1 MKKRILSI
9 FLAVCMLFTL
19 LPVGA
24 LAEETTVTRAEWI
37 QSLVKTFDMT
47 VEEGAPPE
55 NYYSDLTGDETYYR
69 DILVAAEFGVIDT
82 PAGEAFEPNEPAT
95 REFAAQT
102 LNFCLGFQLGEDK
115 QYTYSEYETVD
126 YPDDI
131 QVAVNRGWFALE
143 NGSFLPQQALTVAE
157 SEAMLKDASTVLS
170 GNTVNENYDSTYTFE
185 KDVIVIPE
193 GTTVGVSDDTVTITD
208 SPKTIAAGQMFAVY
222 INGIPQ
228 AFVANSVS
236 VSGNITTVQGTPTD
250 DAFAAIDAQGVVTAE
265 LDQVEALEGTDLSY
279 YVEETEK
286 AYETYDMAKAAQRR
300 AIGGT
305 IKPKNISLSFK
316 HDVTISSSIKGT
328 ISGKIKN
335 PVIKY
340 NINLAKGKALVSL
353 AYDVDVT
360 YTLKG
365 EVSGVKSLNDIKL
378 FYWGVPGVG
387 GFSVTFDMELS
398 GSIKS
403 VQSSHEERGLSVSV
417 KDGVQMTKSFE
428 AKSFSIEIEATA
440 RAGIQAKAGITEL
453 PVFNVY
459 IYGKVG
465 MEAKLKSATYSDSAS
480 PKRCTHFAAYL
491 YAECGATGS
500 VKLLSFKNSFDL
512 KYTIFSEKNSPIR
525 ICHHYEDG
533 KLVSDCTRG
542 NVSAWFDGNG
552 FSGYHTPSDSSYM
565 SSGWSGGSGSV
576 GYDRN
581 GKPKTLYTYTL
592 DDYKNATITEYN
604 GNARSLSVPKTID
617 GYTVVGIGSSAFK
630 GNTNLRFLSLPDTV
644 TKIDSN
650 AFSDCTSLSKVNLPD
665 SLTTIE
671 NCAFNNCE
679 SLEEVHLPDG
689 LTAIGFRAFGACTSL
704 KKVYIPKT
712 ITSCAG
718 YNPSSCVWEGP
729 FRGCTSLNDV
739 EFADGIKTI
748 PQNMFLKCTG
758 LKEIIIPD
766 TVTTIGSSAFEYCS
780 NLTSVVWS
788 NKLTTI
794 GSSAFY
800 ACTKLAEVTLPDT
813 VTKIDSNAFSDC
825 TSLSK
830 VNLPD
835 SLTTIENCAFNNCE
849 SLEEVHL
856 PDGLTAI
863 GFRAFG
869 ACTSLKKVYIPK
881 TITSCAGYN
890 PSSCVWEGPFRG
902 CTSLNDVEFADGIK
916 TIPQNMFLK
925 CTGLKEIIIPDT
937 VTTIGSSAFEYC
949 SNLTSVVWSNK
960 LTTIGSSAFYACTK
974 LAEVTLPDTVTKI
987 DSNAFSDCTSL
998 SKVNLPDSLTTM
1010 EDEAFCNCSSLK
1022 ELKLSN
1028 SMSTIPGNAFTG
1040 CSALEELVIPDS
1052 VTTIEE
1058 KAFMNCSALKT
1069 VSFGKEL
1076 TAIYNNAFDNCVALD
1091 AVVLP
1096 ESLKTIYYNAFRDC
1110 NALTEI
1116 TIPNN
1121 VTSIGNSAF
1130 YDCDSLA
1137 KVTISNSVTSMGTY
1151 VFYNCDALT
1160 DVQLGTGITTIPE
1173 NTFNHC
1179 DALASIVVPRRV
1191 TTIGNYAF
1199 KDCVKFTEITIPRAV
1214 TSISANAFSYP
1225 AKMTIYGVAGTY
1237 AETFANDNSIKFVD
1251 RQVNATSA
1259 TLDKTTL
1266 NINKGSSAKL
1276 NLSVQPLDF
1285 TDEVNW
1291 KSANTSVVTVAADGT
1306 VKAVGVGTTTIKVT
1320 VGNASASC
1328 KVTVVQP
1335 VTSISLNKTSL
1346 SMEALSTYQLTATAY
1361 PNDAY
1366 DKSVKWESSD
1376 TSVATVSEDGMV
1388 TAVGKGTATIKA
1400 TSTAVSSVSR
1410 SCTVTVTNNGIV
1422 AKDVAQLESPHNYSN
1437 NCSDIWLYTLPDA
1450 SKITVTFD
1458 ERTNIEDGFDYL
1470 YIYNASGE
1478 QVGKYT
1484 GTELAGKSIDIDGD
1498 TVKIKLVSD
1507 GGGNEWGFKVTDV
1520 KVASGAH
1527 VHSCTSVVT
1536 APSCTEKGYTTHTC
1550 TCGDSYVD
1558 SYTDALGHSYGAWKQ
1573 TKAPTCTEKG
1583 METRTCT
1590 RCNAS
1595 ETRDIN
1601 ALGHDIKHHAAKAA
1615 TCTEKG
1621 WAAYDTCSR
1630 CNYST
1635 YKEIAATGHKH
1646 NAVVTAPTCTAKGY
1660 TTHTCAC
1667 GDSYKDSYT
1676 NALGHNYANGK
1687 CTRCGAADPNYNP
1700 APAAPELKITTVS
1713 GKPKISW
1720 NAVDGAVKYW
1730 IYRSTDGK
1738 TFKYYDSTTKT
1749 SYTNNSTTIGTT
1761 YYYKVKAVN
1770 VVDGKNYASAYSVS
1784 KGIQCKPAAPTV
1796 SINRSNGKP
1805 KLSWKAVSG
1814 ATKYWIYRS
1823 TDGVNF
1829 KYWDSTTKTSYTN
1842 SGAAS
1847 GTKYYYRVKAVA
1859 VVNGKNIV
1867 SANSSTK
1874 SLFTSLA
1881 KPSVSITTSNGKP
1894 KLTWKAVTGADKY
1907 YIYRSTDGKNF
1918 SYWDSTTKT
1927 TYVNSGAKKNTKYYY
1942 KVKAVCASNSN
1953 ANSAQS
1959 STVSI
1964 KATK

>member
-9 FLAVCMLFTL
+9 FLAVCLIFTL

-24 LAEETTVTRAEWI
+24 LAEGTTVTRAEWI
-37 QSLVKTFDMT
+37 QSLVKIFDMT

-115 QYTYSEYETVD
+115 QYTYAEYETVE

-131 QVAVNRGWFALE
+131 QVAVNRSWFALE
-143 NGSFLPQQALTVAE
+143 NGNFLPQQAVTVAE
-157 SEAMLKDASTVLS
+157 SEAMLKDAATILS

-208 SPKTIAAGQMFAVY
+208 STKTIAAGQMFAVY
-222 INGIPQ
+222 VNGIPQ

-279 YVEETEK
+279 YVEETER

-387 GFSVTFDMELS
+387 GFSVTFDLELS

-491 YAECGATGS
+491 YTECGATGS

-525 ICHHYEDG
+525 IRHHYEDG

-565 SSGWSGGSGSV
+565 SSGWSGGSGSL

-604 GNARSLSVPKTID
+604 GNARSLSVPQTID
-617 GYTVVGIGSSAFK
+617 GYTVVGIGSSAFE
-630 GNTNLRFLSLPDTV
+630 GNTNLRFLHLPETLTSIGYEAFRDCINLGTIDFPESL
-644 TKIDSN
+644 IEINAHAFDS
-650 AFSDCTSLSKVNLPD
+650 CK
-665 SLTTIE
+665 SLTSIKLPSNLQTLKYGAFY
-671 NCAFNNCE
+671 NCTNLQ
-679 SLEEVHLPDG
+679 SVW
-689 LTAIGFRAFGACTSL
+689 
-704 KKVYIPKT
+704 IPKT
-712 ITSCAG
+712 IIDGSYFNGAH
-718 YNPSSCVWEGP
+718 YIGP
-729 FRGCTSLNDV
+729 FDGCGKLKSVT
-739 EFADGIKTI
+739 FADGITNI
-748 PQNMFLKCTG
+748 PAGLFAGCTG
-758 LKEIIIPD
+758 IESIEIPD
-766 TVTTIGSSAFEYCS
+766 TVTEILVSAFADSSIQSVKIGSG
-780 NLTSVVWS
+780 
-788 NKLTTI
+788 LTTI
-794 GSSAFY
+794 SNYAFY
-800 ACTKLAEVTLPDT
+800 SCKNLTEINLPEALT
-813 VTKIDSNAFSDC
+813 SIGQYAFSGC
-825 TSLSK
+825 I
-830 VNLPD
+830 NLG
-835 SLTTIENCAFNNCE
+835 TIEFPE
-849 SLEEVHL
+849 SLIEISY
-856 PDGLTAI
+856 DAFSGCNGLTSI
-863 GFRAFG
+863 KLPSNLQTLKYEAFG
-869 ACTSLKKVYIPK
+869 YCENLQSVWIPK
-881 TITSCAGYN
+881 TIIDGSYFNGAHYI
-890 PSSCVWEGPFRG
+890 GPFDG
-902 CTSLNDVEFADGIK
+902 CGKLKSVTFADGI
-916 TIPQNMFLK
+916 TNIPAGLFAG
-925 CTGLKEIIIPDT
+925 CTGIESIEIPDT
-937 VTTIGSSAFEYC
+937 VTEILVSAFADSSIQSVKIGSG
-949 SNLTSVVWSNK
+949 
-960 LTTIGSSAFYACTK
+960 LTTISNYAFYSCKNLT
-974 LAEVTLPDTVTKI
+974 EINLPEALTSI
-987 DSNAFSDCTSL
+987 GQYAFSGCINLGTIEFPESLIEISYDAFSGCNGLTSIKL
-998 SKVNLPDSLTTM
+998 PSKITRIENNT
-1010 EDEAFCNCSSLK
+1010 FYGCSSMTTAELPEALK
-1022 ELKLSN
+1022 
-1028 SMSTIPGNAFTG
+1028 TIGEYAFYG
-1040 CSALEELVIPDS
+1040 CEALEGVVIPDK
-1052 VTTIEE
+1052 TYLIEND
-1058 KAFMNCSALKT
+1058 AFENCSALK
-1069 VSFGKEL
+1069 
-1076 TAIYNNAFDNCVALD
+1076 
-1091 AVVLP
+1091 
-1096 ESLKTIYYNAFRDC
+1096 SLKCGTGLRTIEYNAFC
-1110 NALTEI
+1110 NCDALTEVALQEG
-1116 TIPNN
+1116 
-1121 VTSIGNSAF
+1121 VTTIGNNAF
-1130 YDCDSLA
+1130 YDCDGLETVA
-1137 KVTISNSVTSMGTY
+1137 IPNSVTSIGTSLFSGCEKLKN
-1151 VFYNCDALT
+1151 VT
-1160 DVQLGTGITTIPE
+1160 LGTGITQIPASMFYQCPKLE
-1173 NTFNHC
+1173 SI
-1179 DALASIVVPRRV
+1179 ALPYRV
-1191 TTIGNYAF
+1191 TSIGDSAF
-1199 KDCVKFTEITIPRAV
+1199 ANSTSFKSITIPRSV
-1214 TSISANAFSYP
+1214 TNFGSNIFSYP
-1225 AKMTIYGVAGTY
+1225 AKLTIYGVSGTKAETY
-1237 AETFANDNSIKFVD
+1237 AGEIGATFVPIDKP
-1251 RQVNATSA
+1251 ATSA

-1266 NINKGSSAKL
+1266 TLNKGSSTKL
-1276 NLSVQPLDF
+1276 YLSVQPTDF

-1376 TSVATVSEDGMV
+1376 NSVATVSENGLV

-1422 AKDVAQLESPHNYSN
+1422 AKDVAQLESPHNYGN
-1437 NCSDIWLYTLPDA
+1437 NCSDVWLYTLPGA
-1450 SKITVTFD
+1450 SKITATFD

-1470 YIYNASGE
+1470 YIYNAKGE

-1527 VHSCTSVVT
+1527 VHSYTSIVT
-1536 APSCTEKGYTTHTC
+1536 APTCTEKGYTTHTC
-1550 TCGDSYVD
+1550 ACGDSYVD
-1558 SYTDALGHSYGAWKQ
+1558 SYTDALGHSYGTWKQ
-1573 TKAPTCTEKG
+1573 TKAPTCTAKG
-1583 METRTCT
+1583 TEARTCT

-1595 ETRDIN
+1595 ETRDITS
-1601 ALGHDIKHHAAKAA
+1601 LGHAIVHHAAKAA
-1615 TCTEKG
+1615 TCAEKG

-1630 CNYST
+1630 CDYST
-1635 YKEIAATGHKH
+1635 YKEIAATGHHH

-1676 NALGHNYANGK
+1676 NALGHSYANGK
-1687 CTRCGAADPNYNP
+1687 CTRCGVADPNYKP
-1700 APAAPELKITTVS
+1700 APKAPALKITTVS

-1730 IYRSTDGK
+1730 VYRSTDGK
-1738 TFKYYDSTTKT
+1738 NFKYYDRTNNT
-1749 SYTNNSTTIGTT
+1749 SYTNKSTEIGTT

-1770 VVDGKNYASAYSVS
+1770 ANNVASDYSVS
-1784 KGIQCKPAAPTV
+1784 KGIRCKPAAPTV
-1796 SINRSNGKP
+1796 SIYRTNGKP

-1814 ATKYWIYRS
+1814 AKKYWIYRS
-1823 TDGVNF
+1823 TDGKNF
-1829 KYWDSTTKTSYTN
+1829 KYWDSTTKLSYTN

-1859 VVNGKNIV
+1859 VVNGKNVV

-1874 SLFTSLA
+1874 SLLTSLA

-1907 YIYRSTDGKNF
+1907 YVYRSTDGKNF

-1927 TYVNSGAKKNTKYYY
+1927 SYVNSGAKKNTKYYY

>member
-1 MKKRILSI
+1 MKKRVLSI
-9 FLAVCMLFTL
+9 FLAVCMVFTL

-115 QYTYSEYETVD
+115 QYTYAEYETVE

-131 QVAVNRGWFALE
+131 QVAVNRSWFALE
-143 NGSFLPQQALTVAE
+143 NGNFLPQQAVTVAE

-279 YVEETEK
+279 YVEETER

-465 MEAKLKSATYSDSAS
+465 MEAKLKSATYSDSTS

-604 GNARSLSVPKTID
+604 GNARSLSVPQTID

-630 GNTNLRFLSLPDTV
+630 GNTNLRFLHFPDTL
-644 TKIDSN
+644 TSIGEYAFGDCINLGTIDFPESLIEIN
-650 AFSDCTSLSKVNLPD
+650 EYAFYGCN
-665 SLTTIE
+665 SLTSIKLPSNLQTLKYYAFG
-671 NCAFNNCE
+671 NCANLQ
-679 SLEEVHLPDG
+679 SVW
-689 LTAIGFRAFGACTSL
+689 
-704 KKVYIPKT
+704 IPKT
-712 ITSCAG
+712 ITNETYWASSYG
-718 YNPSSCVWEGP
+718 YHGP
-729 FRGCTSLNDV
+729 FNNCGKLKSITFAEGITNIPSGLFAGCT
-739 EFADGIKTI
+739 GIESI
-748 PQNMFLKCTG
+748 
-758 LKEIIIPD
+758 EIPD
-766 TVTTIGSSAFEYCS
+766 TVTRIFSKAFADSSIQSVKIGSGLTGINGHAFYGCD
-780 NLTSVVWS
+780 NLTEINLPES
-788 NKLTTI
+788 LTSIGEYAFGDCINLGTI
-794 GSSAFY
+794 DFPESLIEISYDAFY
-800 ACTKLAEVTLPDT
+800 
-813 VTKIDSNAFSDC
+813 
-825 TSLSK
+825 
-830 VNLPD
+830 
-835 SLTTIENCAFNNCE
+835 
-849 SLEEVHL
+849 
-856 PDGLTAI
+856 G
-863 GFRAFG
+863 
-869 ACTSLKKVYIPK
+869 
-881 TITSCAGYN
+881 
-890 PSSCVWEGPFRG
+890 
-902 CTSLNDVEFADGIK
+902 
-916 TIPQNMFLK
+916 
-925 CTGLKEIIIPDT
+925 
-937 VTTIGSSAFEYC
+937 
-949 SNLTSVVWSNK
+949 
-960 LTTIGSSAFYACTK
+960 
-974 LAEVTLPDTVTKI
+974 
-987 DSNAFSDCTSL
+987 
-998 SKVNLPDSLTTM
+998 
-1010 EDEAFCNCSSLK
+1010 CSSLTGI
-1022 ELKLSN
+1022 KLPSKITRIEN
-1028 SMSTIPGNAFTG
+1028 NTFYG
-1040 CSALEELVIPDS
+1040 CSSMTTAELPEALKSIGEYAFYGCEALEGIVIPDK
-1052 VTTIEE
+1052 TYLIEND
-1058 KAFMNCSALKT
+1058 AFENCSALK
-1069 VSFGKEL
+1069 
-1076 TAIYNNAFDNCVALD
+1076 
-1091 AVVLP
+1091 
-1096 ESLKTIYYNAFRDC
+1096 SLKSGTGLRTVEYNAFRNCD
-1110 NALTEI
+1110 ALTEVALQEG
-1116 TIPNN
+1116 
-1121 VTSIGNSAF
+1121 VTTIGNNAF
-1130 YDCDSLA
+1130 YDCDGLE
-1137 KVTISNSVTSMGTY
+1137 TIAIPNSVTSIGTSLLSGCEKLKN
-1151 VFYNCDALT
+1151 VT
-1160 DVQLGTGITTIPE
+1160 LGTGITQIPASMFYQCPKLE
-1173 NTFNHC
+1173 SI
-1179 DALASIVVPRRV
+1179 ALPYRV
-1191 TTIGNYAF
+1191 TSIGDSAF
-1199 KDCVKFTEITIPRAV
+1199 ANSTSFKSITIPRSV
-1214 TSISANAFSYP
+1214 TTFGSNIFSYP
-1225 AKMTIYGVAGTY
+1225 AKLTIYGVSGTKAETY
-1237 AETFANDNSIKFVD
+1237 AGEIGATFVPIDKP
-1251 RQVNATSA
+1251 ATSA
-1259 TLDKTTL
+1259 TLDKTMLTL
-1266 NINKGSSAKL
+1266 NKGSSTKL
-1276 NLSVQPLDF
+1276 NLSVQPVDF

-1335 VTSISLNKTSL
+1335 VTSISLNKASL

-1376 TSVATVSEDGMV
+1376 NSVATVSENGLV

-1422 AKDVAQLESPHNYSN
+1422 AKDVAQLESPHNYGN
-1437 NCSDIWLYTLPDA
+1437 NCSDVWLYTLPGA
-1450 SKITVTFD
+1450 SKITATFD

-1470 YIYNASGE
+1470 YIYNAKGE

-1527 VHSCTSVVT
+1527 VHSYTSIVT
-1536 APSCTEKGYTTHTC
+1536 APTCTEKGYTTHTC
-1550 TCGDSYVD
+1550 ACGDSYVD
-1558 SYTDALGHSYGAWKQ
+1558 SYTDALGHSYGTWKQ

-1595 ETRDIN
+1595 ETRDITS
-1601 ALGHDIKHHAAKAA
+1601 LGHAIVRHAAKAA

-1630 CNYST
+1630 CDYST
-1635 YKEIAATGHKH
+1635 YKEIAATGHHH

-1676 NALGHNYANGK
+1676 NALGHSYANGK
-1687 CTRCGAADPNYNP
+1687 CTRCGAADHNYKP
-1700 APAAPELKITTVS
+1700 APKAPALKITTVS

-1730 IYRSTDGK
+1730 VYRSTDGK
-1738 TFKYYDSTTKT
+1738 NFKYYDRTNNT
-1749 SYTNNSTTIGTT
+1749 SYTNKSTEIGTT

-1770 VVDGKNYASAYSVS
+1770 ANNAASDYSVS
-1784 KGIQCKPAAPTV
+1784 KGIRCKPAAPTV
-1796 SINRSNGKP
+1796 SIYRTNGKP

-1814 ATKYWIYRS
+1814 AKKYWIYRS
-1823 TDGVNF
+1823 TDGKNF
-1829 KYWDSTTKTSYTN
+1829 KYFDSTTKTSYTN

-1859 VVNGKNIV
+1859 VVNGKNV
-1867 SANSSTK
+1867 TSANSSTK
-1874 SLFTSLA
+1874 SLMTTLA

-1894 KLTWKAVTGADKY
+1894 KVTWKAVTGADKY
-1907 YIYRSTDGKNF
+1907 YIYRSTDGKTF

-1927 TYVNSGAKKNTKYYY
+1927 SYINSGAKKNTKYYY

-1964 KATK
+1964 KAAK

>member
-1 MKKRILSI
+1 
-9 FLAVCMLFTL
+9 
-19 LPVGA
+19 
-24 LAEETTVTRAEWI
+24 
-37 QSLVKTFDMT
+37 
-47 VEEGAPPE
+47 
-55 NYYSDLTGDETYYR
+55 
-69 DILVAAEFGVIDT
+69 
-82 PAGEAFEPNEPAT
+82 
-95 REFAAQT
+95 
-102 LNFCLGFQLGEDK
+102 
-115 QYTYSEYETVD
+115 
-126 YPDDI
+126 
-131 QVAVNRGWFALE
+131 
-143 NGSFLPQQALTVAE
+143 
-157 SEAMLKDASTVLS
+157 
-170 GNTVNENYDSTYTFE
+170 
-185 KDVIVIPE
+185 
-193 GTTVGVSDDTVTITD
+193 
-208 SPKTIAAGQMFAVY
+208 
-222 INGIPQ
+222 
-228 AFVANSVS
+228 
-236 VSGNITTVQGTPTD
+236 
-250 DAFAAIDAQGVVTAE
+250 
-265 LDQVEALEGTDLSY
+265 
-279 YVEETEK
+279 
-286 AYETYDMAKAAQRR
+286 
-300 AIGGT
+300 
-305 IKPKNISLSFK
+305 
-316 HDVTISSSIKGT
+316 
-328 ISGKIKN
+328 
-335 PVIKY
+335 
-340 NINLAKGKALVSL
+340 
-353 AYDVDVT
+353 
-360 YTLKG
+360 
-365 EVSGVKSLNDIKL
+365 
-378 FYWGVPGVG
+378 
-387 GFSVTFDMELS
+387 
-398 GSIKS
+398 
-403 VQSSHEERGLSVSV
+403 
-417 KDGVQMTKSFE
+417 
-428 AKSFSIEIEATA
+428 
-440 RAGIQAKAGITEL
+440 
-453 PVFNVY
+453 
-459 IYGKVG
+459 
-465 MEAKLKSATYSDSAS
+465 
-480 PKRCTHFAAYL
+480 
-491 YAECGATGS
+491 
-500 VKLLSFKNSFDL
+500 
-512 KYTIFSEKNSPIR
+512 
-525 ICHHYEDG
+525 
-533 KLVSDCTRG
+533 
-542 NVSAWFDGNG
+542 
-552 FSGYHTPSDSSYM
+552 
-565 SSGWSGGSGSV
+565 
-576 GYDRN
+576 
-581 GKPKTLYTYTL
+581 
-592 DDYKNATITEYN
+592 
-604 GNARSLSVPKTID
+604 
-617 GYTVVGIGSSAFK
+617 
-630 GNTNLRFLSLPDTV
+630 
-644 TKIDSN
+644 
-650 AFSDCTSLSKVNLPD
+650 
-665 SLTTIE
+665 
-671 NCAFNNCE
+671 
-679 SLEEVHLPDG
+679 
-689 LTAIGFRAFGACTSL
+689 
-704 KKVYIPKT
+704 
-712 ITSCAG
+712 
-718 YNPSSCVWEGP
+718 
-729 FRGCTSLNDV
+729 
-739 EFADGIKTI
+739 
-748 PQNMFLKCTG
+748 
-758 LKEIIIPD
+758 
-766 TVTTIGSSAFEYCS
+766 
-780 NLTSVVWS
+780 
-788 NKLTTI
+788 
-794 GSSAFY
+794 
-800 ACTKLAEVTLPDT
+800 
-813 VTKIDSNAFSDC
+813 
-825 TSLSK
+825 
-830 VNLPD
+830 
-835 SLTTIENCAFNNCE
+835 
-849 SLEEVHL
+849 
-856 PDGLTAI
+856 
-863 GFRAFG
+863 
-869 ACTSLKKVYIPK
+869 
-881 TITSCAGYN
+881 
-890 PSSCVWEGPFRG
+890 
-902 CTSLNDVEFADGIK
+902 
-916 TIPQNMFLK
+916 
-925 CTGLKEIIIPDT
+925 
-937 VTTIGSSAFEYC
+937 
-949 SNLTSVVWSNK
+949 
-960 LTTIGSSAFYACTK
+960 
-974 LAEVTLPDTVTKI
+974 
-987 DSNAFSDCTSL
+987 
-998 SKVNLPDSLTTM
+998 
-1010 EDEAFCNCSSLK
+1010 
-1022 ELKLSN
+1022 
-1028 SMSTIPGNAFTG
+1028 MSTIPGNAFTG

-1058 KAFMNCSALKT
+1058 EAFMNCSDLKT
-1069 VSFGKEL
+1069 VSLGKGL
-1076 TAIYNNAFDNCVALD
+1076 TAIYNNAFNNCDALD

-1110 NALTEI
+1110 DALTEI

-1151 VFYNCDALT
+1151 VFYDCDALT
-1160 DVQLGTGITTIPE
+1160 DVQLGTGITTIPD

-1179 DALASIVVPRRV
+1179 DALTSIVIPRRV

-1225 AKMTIYGVAGTY
+1225 AKLTIYGVSGTKAETY
-1237 AETFANDNSIKFVD
+1237 AGEIGATFVPMDKP
-1251 RQVNATSA
+1251 ATSA

-1276 NLSVQPLDF
+1276 NLSVQPIDF

-1376 TSVATVSEDGMV
+1376 TSVATVSEDGLV

-1400 TSTAVSSVSR
+1400 TSTAVSSISR

-1422 AKDVAQLESPHNYSN
+1422 AKDVTQLESPHNYSN

-1527 VHSCTSVVT
+1527 VHSYTSVVT
-1536 APSCTEKGYTTHTC
+1536 APTCTEKGYTTHTC
-1550 TCGDSYVD
+1550 AACGDSYVD
-1558 SYTDALGHSYGAWKQ
+1558 SYTDALGHSYGVWKQ
-1573 TKAPTCTEKG
+1573 TKAPTCTAKG
-1583 METRTCT
+1583 TETRTCT

-1601 ALGHDIKHHAAKAA
+1601 ALGHDIVHHAAKTA

-1635 YKEIAATGHKH
+1635 YKEIAATGHHH

-1667 GDSYKDSYT
+1667 GDSYKDNYT

-1687 CTRCGAADPNYNP
+1687 CTRCGAADPNYKP
-1700 APAAPELKITTVS
+1700 APKAPELKITTS
-1713 GKPKISW
+1713 AGKPKIYW
-1720 NAVDGAVKYW
+1720 NAVDGAAKYW

-1738 TFKYYDSTTKT
+1738 NFKYYDSTTKT
-1749 SYTNNSTTIGTT
+1749 SYTNNSTSIGST
-1761 YYYKVKAVN
+1761 YYYKVKAVGAN
-1770 VVDGKNYASAYSVS
+1770 GAKSDYSVS
-1784 KGIQCKPAAPTV
+1784 KGILCKPAAPTV

>member
-9 FLAVCMLFTL
+9 FLAVCLIFTL

-37 QSLVKTFDMT
+37 QSLVKIFDMT

-115 QYTYSEYETVD
+115 QYTYAEYETVE

-131 QVAVNRGWFALE
+131 QVAVNRSWFALE
-143 NGSFLPQQALTVAE
+143 NGNFLPQQAVTVAE
-157 SEAMLKDASTVLS
+157 SEAILKDAATILS

-208 SPKTIAAGQMFAVY
+208 STKTIAAGQMFAVY
-222 INGIPQ
+222 VNGIPQ

-279 YVEETEK
+279 YVEETER

-604 GNARSLSVPKTID
+604 GNARSLSVPQTID
-617 GYTVVGIGSSAFK
+617 GYTIVGIGSSAFE

-644 TKIDSN
+644 TKIGSN
-650 AFSDCTSLSKVNLPD
+650 AFSDCTSLSKVTLPD

-679 SLEEVHLPDG
+679 SLEEIRLPDG
-689 LTAIGFRAFGACTSL
+689 LTEIGFRAFGACTSL

-718 YNPSSCVWEGP
+718 YNPSSCVYEGP

-748 PQNMFLKCTG
+748 PQNLFLKCTG
-758 LKEIIIPD
+758 LKEIALPD
-766 TVTTIGSSAFEYCS
+766 TVTTIGSAAFEYCS
-780 NLTSVVWS
+780 NLTSIVWS
-788 NKLTTI
+788 NNLTTI
-794 GSSAFY
+794 GDSAFY
-800 ACTKLAEVTLPDT
+800 ACTKLAEVALPDT
-813 VTKIDSNAFSDC
+813 VTKIGNNAFSDC

-830 VNLPD
+830 VTLSD
-835 SLTTIENCAFNNCE
+835 SLN
-849 SLEEVHL
+849 
-856 PDGLTAI
+856 
-863 GFRAFG
+863 
-869 ACTSLKKVYIPK
+869 
-881 TITSCAGYN
+881 
-890 PSSCVWEGPFRG
+890 
-902 CTSLNDVEFADGIK
+902 
-916 TIPQNMFLK
+916 
-925 CTGLKEIIIPDT
+925 
-937 VTTIGSSAFEYC
+937 
-949 SNLTSVVWSNK
+949 
-960 LTTIGSSAFYACTK
+960 
-974 LAEVTLPDTVTKI
+974 
-987 DSNAFSDCTSL
+987 
-998 SKVNLPDSLTTM
+998 TM
-1010 EDEAFCNCSSLK
+1010 GDEAFCNCFSLK

-1040 CSALEELVIPDS
+1040 CSVLEELVIPDS
-1052 VTTIEE
+1052 VATIEE
-1058 KAFMNCSALKT
+1058 EAFMNCSALKM
-1069 VSFGKEL
+1069 VSFGKGL
-1076 TAIYNNAFDNCVALD
+1076 TAIYNNAFNTCDALD

-1110 NALTEI
+1110 DALTEI

-1151 VFYNCDALT
+1151 VFYDCDALT
-1160 DVQLGTGITTIPE
+1160 DVQLGTGITTIPD

-1179 DALASIVVPRRV
+1179 DALASIVIPRRV

-1251 RQVNATSA
+1251 RQINATSA
-1259 TLDKTTL
+1259 TLDKTMLTL
-1266 NINKGSSAKL
+1266 NKGSSTKL
-1276 NLSVQPLDF
+1276 NLSVQPTDF

-1291 KSANTSVVTVAADGT
+1291 KSANTSVATVAADGT

-1366 DKSVKWESSD
+1366 DKSVRWESSD
-1376 TSVATVSEDGMV
+1376 NSVATVSDDGLV

-1422 AKDVAQLESPHNYSN
+1422 AKDVAQLESPHNYGN
-1437 NCSDIWLYTLPDA
+1437 NCSDVWLYTLPGA
-1450 SKITVTFD
+1450 SKITATFD

-1470 YIYNASGE
+1470 YIYNAKGE

-1527 VHSCTSVVT
+1527 VHSYTSIVT
-1536 APSCTEKGYTTHTC
+1536 APTCTEKGYTTHTC
-1550 TCGDSYVD
+1550 ACGDSYVD
-1558 SYTDALGHSYGAWKQ
+1558 SYTDALGHSYGTWKQ

-1595 ETRDIN
+1595 ETRDITS
-1601 ALGHDIKHHAAKAA
+1601 LGHAIVHHAAKAA

-1630 CNYST
+1630 CDYST
-1635 YKEIAATGHKH
+1635 YKEIAATGHHH

-1660 TTHTCAC
+1660 TTHTCNTC
-1667 GDSYKDSYT
+1667 GNSYKDNYT
-1676 NALGHNYANGK
+1676 NALGHSYANGK
-1687 CTRCGAADPNYNP
+1687 CTRCGAADPNYKP
-1700 APAAPELKITTVS
+1700 APKAPELKITTS
-1713 GKPKISW
+1713 AGKPKIYW

-1730 IYRSTDGK
+1730 VYRSTDGK
-1738 TFKYYDSTTKT
+1738 NFKYYDSTKKT
-1749 SYTNNSTTIGTT
+1749 SYTNSSTSIGTT
-1761 YYYKVKAVN
+1761 YYYKVKAVA
-1770 VVDGKNYASAYSVS
+1770 VVDGKNYASDFSITRS
-1784 KGIQCKPAAPTV
+1784 IQRKPAAPTV

-1814 ATKYWIYRS
+1814 AKKYWIYRS
-1823 TDGVNF
+1823 TDGKNF
-1829 KYWDSTTKTSYTN
+1829 KYFDSTTKTSYTN

-1859 VVNGKNIV
+1859 VVNGKNV
-1867 SANSSTK
+1867 TSANSSTK
-1874 SLFTSLA
+1874 SLMTTLA

-1894 KLTWKAVTGADKY
+1894 KVTWKAVTGADKY
-1907 YIYRSTDGKNF
+1907 YIYRSTDGKTF

-1927 TYVNSGAKKNTKYYY
+1927 SYINSGAKKNTKYYY

-1959 STVSI
+1959 SAVSI
-1964 KATK
+1964 KAAK

>member
-9 FLAVCMLFTL
+9 FLAVCLIFTL

-37 QSLVKTFDMT
+37 QSLVKIFDMT

-115 QYTYSEYETVD
+115 QYTYAEYETVE

-131 QVAVNRGWFALE
+131 QVAVNRSWFALE
-143 NGSFLPQQALTVAE
+143 NGSFLPQQAVTVAE
-157 SEAMLKDASTVLS
+157 SEAMLKDAATILS

-208 SPKTIAAGQMFAVY
+208 STKTIAAGQMFAVY
-222 INGIPQ
+222 VNGIPQ

-279 YVEETEK
+279 YVEETER

-387 GFSVTFDMELS
+387 GFSVTFDLELS

-604 GNARSLSVPKTID
+604 GNARSLSVPQTID
-617 GYTVVGIGSSAFK
+617 GYTVVGIGSSAFE
-630 GNTNLRFLSLPDTV
+630 GNTNLRFLHLPDTL
-644 TKIDSN
+644 TSIGYSAFRDCINLGTIDFPESLIEIN
-650 AFSDCTSLSKVNLPD
+650 GYAFYGCN
-665 SLTTIE
+665 SLTSIKLPSNLQT
-671 NCAFNNCE
+671 
-679 SLEEVHLPDG
+679 LEYY
-689 LTAIGFRAFGACTSL
+689 AFGSCANLQS
-704 KKVYIPKT
+704 VWIPKT
-712 ITSCAG
+712 ITNETSYV
-718 YNPSSCVWEGP
+718 YNGP
-729 FRGCTSLNDV
+729 FDDCGKLKSIT
-739 EFADGIKTI
+739 FADGITNI
-748 PQNMFLKCTG
+748 PSGLFAGCTG
-758 LKEIIIPD
+758 IESIEIPD
-766 TVTTIGSSAFEYCS
+766 TVTEILVSAFADSSIQSVKIGSG
-780 NLTSVVWS
+780 
-788 NKLTTI
+788 LTTI
-794 GSSAFY
+794 SNYAFY
-800 ACTKLAEVTLPDT
+800 
-813 VTKIDSNAFSDC
+813 
-825 TSLSK
+825 
-830 VNLPD
+830 
-835 SLTTIENCAFNNCE
+835 
-849 SLEEVHL
+849 
-856 PDGLTAI
+856 
-863 GFRAFG
+863 
-869 ACTSLKKVYIPK
+869 
-881 TITSCAGYN
+881 SCKN
-890 PSSCVWEGPFRG
+890 
-902 CTSLNDVEFADGIK
+902 
-916 TIPQNMFLK
+916 
-925 CTGLKEIIIPDT
+925 
-937 VTTIGSSAFEYC
+937 
-949 SNLTSVVWSNK
+949 
-960 LTTIGSSAFYACTK
+960 
-974 LAEVTLPDTVTKI
+974 
-987 DSNAFSDCTSL
+987 
-998 SKVNLPDSLTTM
+998 
-1010 EDEAFCNCSSLK
+1010 
-1022 ELKLSN
+1022 
-1028 SMSTIPGNAFTG
+1028 
-1040 CSALEELVIPDS
+1040 
-1052 VTTIEE
+1052 
-1058 KAFMNCSALKT
+1058 
-1069 VSFGKEL
+1069 
-1076 TAIYNNAFDNCVALD
+1076 
-1091 AVVLP
+1091 
-1096 ESLKTIYYNAFRDC
+1096 
-1110 NALTEI
+1110 LTEI
-1116 TIPNN
+1116 NLPKSL
-1121 VTSIGNSAF
+1121 TSIGNSAF
-1130 YDCDSLA
+1130 RDCINLGTIDFPESLIEINGYA
-1137 KVTISNSVTSMGTY
+1137 FYGCSSLTSIKLPSKVSRIENNTFYGCSSMTTAELPEALKTIGEYAFYGCEALEGIVIPDKTYLIENDAFENCSALKSLKSGTGLRTIEY
-1151 VFYNCDALT
+1151 NAFCNCDALT
-1160 DVQLGTGITTIPE
+1160 EVALQEGVTTIGNNAFYDCDGLETIAIPNSVTSIGTSLLSGCEKLKNVTLGTGITQIPASMFYQCPKLE
-1173 NTFNHC
+1173 SI
-1179 DALASIVVPRRV
+1179 ALPYRV
-1191 TTIGNYAF
+1191 TSIGDSAF
-1199 KDCVKFTEITIPRAV
+1199 ANSTSFKSITIPRSV
-1214 TSISANAFSYP
+1214 TTFGSNIFSYP
-1225 AKMTIYGVAGTY
+1225 AKLTIYGVSGTKAETY
-1237 AETFANDNSIKFVD
+1237 AGEIGATFVPIDKP
-1251 RQVNATSA
+1251 ATSA

-1266 NINKGSSAKL
+1266 TLNKGSSTKL
-1276 NLSVQPLDF
+1276 YLSVQPVDF

-1376 TSVATVSEDGMV
+1376 NSVATVSENGLV

-1422 AKDVAQLESPHNYSN
+1422 AKDVAQLESPHNYGN
-1437 NCSDIWLYTLPDA
+1437 NCSDIWLYTLPGA
-1450 SKITVTFD
+1450 SKITATFD

-1470 YIYNASGE
+1470 YIYNAKGE

-1527 VHSCTSVVT
+1527 VHSYTSIVT
-1536 APSCTEKGYTTHTC
+1536 APTCTEKGYTTHTC
-1550 TCGDSYVD
+1550 ACGDSYVD

-1595 ETRDIN
+1595 ETRDITS
-1601 ALGHDIKHHAAKAA
+1601 LGHAIVHHAAKAA

-1630 CNYST
+1630 CDYST
-1635 YKEIAATGHKH
+1635 YKEIAATGHHH

-1660 TTHTCAC
+1660 TTHTCNTC
-1667 GDSYKDSYT
+1667 GNSYKDNYT
-1676 NALGHNYANGK
+1676 NALGHSYANGK
-1687 CTRCGAADPNYNP
+1687 CTRCGAADPNYKP
-1700 APAAPELKITTVS
+1700 APKAPELKITTS
-1713 GKPKISW
+1713 AGKPKIYW
-1720 NAVDGAVKYW
+1720 NAVDGAYKYW

-1738 TFKYYDSTTKT
+1738 NFKYYDRTNNT
-1749 SYTNNSTTIGTT
+1749 SYTNKSTEIGTT

-1770 VVDGKNYASAYSVS
+1770 ANNVASDYSVS

-1796 SINRSNGKP
+1796 SIYRTNGKP

-1829 KYWDSTTKTSYTN
+1829 KYWDCTTKTSYTN

-1859 VVNGKNIV
+1859 VVNGKNV
-1867 SANSSTK
+1867 ASANSSKK
-1874 SLFTSLA
+1874 SLLTSLA

-1894 KLTWKAVTGADKY
+1894 KVTWKAVTGADKY
-1907 YIYRSTDGKNF
+1907 YVYRSTDGKNF

-1927 TYVNSGAKKNTKYYY
+1927 SYVNSGAKKNTKYYY

>member
-9 FLAVCMLFTL
+9 FLAVCLIFTL

-37 QSLVKTFDMT
+37 QSLVKIFDMT

-115 QYTYSEYETVD
+115 QYTYAEYETVE

-131 QVAVNRGWFALE
+131 QVAVNRSWFPLK
-143 NGSFLPQQALTVAE
+143 NGNFLPQQAVTVAE
-157 SEAMLKDASTVLS
+157 SEAMLKDAATILS

-222 INGIPQ
+222 VNGIPQ

-279 YVEETEK
+279 YVEETER

-387 GFSVTFDMELS
+387 GFSVTFDLELS

-604 GNARSLSVPKTID
+604 GNARSLSVPQTID
-617 GYTVVGIGSSAFK
+617 GYTIVGIGSSAFK
-630 GNTNLRFLSLPDTV
+630 GNTNLRFLHFPDTL
-644 TKIDSN
+644 TSIGYSAFRDCINLGTID
-650 AFSDCTSLSKVNLPD
+650 FP
-665 SLTTIE
+665 
-671 NCAFNNCE
+671 E
-679 SLEEVHLPDG
+679 SLIEINGYAFYGCNG
-689 LTAIGFRAFGACTSL
+689 LTDIKLPTNLQTLGSWSFGSCANLQS
-704 KKVYIPKT
+704 VWIPKT
-712 ITSCAG
+712 ITNETSYV
-718 YNPSSCVWEGP
+718 YNGP
-729 FRGCTSLNDV
+729 FDDCGKLKSIT
-739 EFADGIKTI
+739 FADGITNI
-748 PQNMFLKCTG
+748 PSGLFAGCTG
-758 LKEIIIPD
+758 IESIEIPD
-766 TVTTIGSSAFEYCS
+766 TVTEILVSAFADSSIQSVKIGSG
-780 NLTSVVWS
+780 
-788 NKLTTI
+788 LTTI
-794 GSSAFY
+794 SNYAFY
-800 ACTKLAEVTLPDT
+800 
-813 VTKIDSNAFSDC
+813 
-825 TSLSK
+825 
-830 VNLPD
+830 
-835 SLTTIENCAFNNCE
+835 
-849 SLEEVHL
+849 
-856 PDGLTAI
+856 
-863 GFRAFG
+863 
-869 ACTSLKKVYIPK
+869 
-881 TITSCAGYN
+881 SCKN
-890 PSSCVWEGPFRG
+890 
-902 CTSLNDVEFADGIK
+902 
-916 TIPQNMFLK
+916 
-925 CTGLKEIIIPDT
+925 
-937 VTTIGSSAFEYC
+937 
-949 SNLTSVVWSNK
+949 
-960 LTTIGSSAFYACTK
+960 
-974 LAEVTLPDTVTKI
+974 
-987 DSNAFSDCTSL
+987 
-998 SKVNLPDSLTTM
+998 
-1010 EDEAFCNCSSLK
+1010 
-1022 ELKLSN
+1022 
-1028 SMSTIPGNAFTG
+1028 
-1040 CSALEELVIPDS
+1040 
-1052 VTTIEE
+1052 
-1058 KAFMNCSALKT
+1058 
-1069 VSFGKEL
+1069 
-1076 TAIYNNAFDNCVALD
+1076 
-1091 AVVLP
+1091 
-1096 ESLKTIYYNAFRDC
+1096 
-1110 NALTEI
+1110 LTEI
-1116 TIPNN
+1116 NLPKSL
-1121 VTSIGNSAF
+1121 TSIGNSAF
-1130 YDCDSLA
+1130 QNCSSLTSIKLPSKITRIENNTFYGCSSMTTA
-1137 KVTISNSVTSMGTY
+1137 ELPEALKSIGEYAFYGCEALEGIVIPDKTYLIENDAFENCSALKSLKSGTGLRTIEYNA
-1151 VFYNCDALT
+1151 FCNCDALT
-1160 DVQLGTGITTIPE
+1160 EVTLQEGVTTIGNNAFYDCDGLETVAIPNSVTSIGTSLFSGCEKLKNVTLGTGITQIPE
-1173 NTFNHC
+1173 SMFYQC
-1179 DALASIVVPRRV
+1179 PKLESIALPYRV
-1191 TTIGNYAF
+1191 TSIGDSAF
-1199 KDCVKFTEITIPRAV
+1199 ANSTSFKSITIPRSVA
-1214 TSISANAFSYP
+1214 SFGSNIFSYP
-1225 AKMTIYGVAGTY
+1225 AKLTIYGVSGTKAETY
-1237 AETFANDNSIKFVD
+1237 AGEIGATFVPIDKP
-1251 RQVNATSA
+1251 ATSA
-1259 TLDKTTL
+1259 TLDKTMLTL
-1266 NINKGSSAKL
+1266 NKGSSTKL
-1276 NLSVQPLDF
+1276 YLSVQPTDF

-1376 TSVATVSEDGMV
+1376 NSVATVSENGLV

-1422 AKDVAQLESPHNYSN
+1422 AKDVAQLESPHNYGN
-1437 NCSDIWLYTLPDA
+1437 NCSDVWLYTLPGA
-1450 SKITVTFD
+1450 SKITATFD

-1470 YIYNASGE
+1470 YIYNAKGE

-1527 VHSCTSVVT
+1527 VHSYTSIVT
-1536 APSCTEKGYTTHTC
+1536 APTCTEKGYTTHTC
-1550 TCGDSYVD
+1550 ACGDSYVD
-1558 SYTDALGHSYGAWKQ
+1558 SYTDALGHSYGTWKQ

-1595 ETRDIN
+1595 ETRDITS
-1601 ALGHDIKHHAAKAA
+1601 LGHAIVRHAAKAA

-1630 CNYST
+1630 CDYST
-1635 YKEIAATGHKH
+1635 YKEIAATGHHH

-1660 TTHTCAC
+1660 TTHTCNTC
-1667 GDSYKDSYT
+1667 GNSYKDNYT
-1676 NALGHNYANGK
+1676 NALGHSYASGK
-1687 CTRCGAADPNYNP
+1687 CTRCGAADPNYKP
-1700 APAAPELKITTVS
+1700 APKAPALKITTVS

-1730 IYRSTDGK
+1730 VYRSTDGK
-1738 TFKYYDSTTKT
+1738 NFKYYDRTNNT
-1749 SYTNNSTTIGTT
+1749 SYTNKSTEIGTT

-1770 VVDGKNYASAYSVS
+1770 ANNVASDYSVS
-1784 KGIQCKPAAPTV
+1784 KGIRCKPAAPTV
-1796 SINRSNGKP
+1796 SIYRTNGKP

-1814 ATKYWIYRS
+1814 AKKYWIYRS

-1829 KYWDSTTKTSYTN
+1829 KYWDCTTKTSYTN

-1847 GTKYYYRVKAVA
+1847 GTKYYYHVKAVA
-1859 VVNGKNIV
+1859 VVNGKNVV
-1867 SANSSTK
+1867 SANSSKK
-1874 SLFTSLA
+1874 SLLTSLA

-1907 YIYRSTDGKNF
+1907 YIYRSTDGKTF
-1918 SYWDSTTKT
+1918 KYWDSTTKT
-1927 TYVNSGAKKNTKYYY
+1927 SYINSGAKKNTKYYY

-1959 STVSI
+1959 SAVSI

>member
-1 MKKRILSI
+1 MKKRVLSI
-9 FLAVCMLFTL
+9 FLAVCMVFTL

-115 QYTYSEYETVD
+115 QYTYAEYETVE

-131 QVAVNRGWFALE
+131 QVAVNRSWFALE
-143 NGSFLPQQALTVAE
+143 NGNFLPQQAVTVAE

-279 YVEETEK
+279 YVEETER

-465 MEAKLKSATYSDSAS
+465 MEAKLKSATYSDSTS

-604 GNARSLSVPKTID
+604 GNARSLSVPQTID

-630 GNTNLRFLSLPDTV
+630 GNTNLRFLHFPDTL
-644 TKIDSN
+644 TSIGEYAFGDCINLGTIDFPESLIEIN
-650 AFSDCTSLSKVNLPD
+650 EYAFYGCN
-665 SLTTIE
+665 SLTSIKLPSNLQTLKYYAFG
-671 NCAFNNCE
+671 NCANLQ
-679 SLEEVHLPDG
+679 SVW
-689 LTAIGFRAFGACTSL
+689 
-704 KKVYIPKT
+704 IPKT
-712 ITSCAG
+712 ITNETYWASSYG
-718 YNPSSCVWEGP
+718 YHGP
-729 FRGCTSLNDV
+729 FNNCGKLKSITFAEGITNIPSGLFAGCT
-739 EFADGIKTI
+739 GIESI
-748 PQNMFLKCTG
+748 
-758 LKEIIIPD
+758 EIPD
-766 TVTTIGSSAFEYCS
+766 TVTRIFSKAFADSSIQSVKIGSGLTGINGHAFYGCD
-780 NLTSVVWS
+780 NLTEINLPES
-788 NKLTTI
+788 LTSIGEYAFGDCINLGTI
-794 GSSAFY
+794 DFPESLIEISYDAFY
-800 ACTKLAEVTLPDT
+800 
-813 VTKIDSNAFSDC
+813 
-825 TSLSK
+825 
-830 VNLPD
+830 
-835 SLTTIENCAFNNCE
+835 
-849 SLEEVHL
+849 
-856 PDGLTAI
+856 G
-863 GFRAFG
+863 
-869 ACTSLKKVYIPK
+869 
-881 TITSCAGYN
+881 
-890 PSSCVWEGPFRG
+890 
-902 CTSLNDVEFADGIK
+902 
-916 TIPQNMFLK
+916 
-925 CTGLKEIIIPDT
+925 
-937 VTTIGSSAFEYC
+937 
-949 SNLTSVVWSNK
+949 
-960 LTTIGSSAFYACTK
+960 
-974 LAEVTLPDTVTKI
+974 
-987 DSNAFSDCTSL
+987 
-998 SKVNLPDSLTTM
+998 
-1010 EDEAFCNCSSLK
+1010 CSSLTGI
-1022 ELKLSN
+1022 KLPSKITRIEN
-1028 SMSTIPGNAFTG
+1028 NTFYG
-1040 CSALEELVIPDS
+1040 CSSMTTAELPEALKSIGEYAFYGCEALEGIVIPDK
-1052 VTTIEE
+1052 TYLIEND
-1058 KAFMNCSALKT
+1058 AFENCSALK
-1069 VSFGKEL
+1069 
-1076 TAIYNNAFDNCVALD
+1076 
-1091 AVVLP
+1091 
-1096 ESLKTIYYNAFRDC
+1096 SLKSGTGLRTVEYNAFRNCD
-1110 NALTEI
+1110 ALTEVALQEG
-1116 TIPNN
+1116 
-1121 VTSIGNSAF
+1121 VTTIGNNAF
-1130 YDCDSLA
+1130 YDCDGLE
-1137 KVTISNSVTSMGTY
+1137 TIAIPNSVTSIGTSLLSGCEKLKN
-1151 VFYNCDALT
+1151 VT
-1160 DVQLGTGITTIPE
+1160 LGTGITQIPASMFYQCPKLE
-1173 NTFNHC
+1173 SI
-1179 DALASIVVPRRV
+1179 ALPYRV
-1191 TTIGNYAF
+1191 TSIGDSAF
-1199 KDCVKFTEITIPRAV
+1199 ANSTSFKSITIPRSV
-1214 TSISANAFSYP
+1214 TTFGSNIFSYP
-1225 AKMTIYGVAGTY
+1225 AKLTIYGVSGTKAETY
-1237 AETFANDNSIKFVD
+1237 AGEIGATFVPIDKP
-1251 RQVNATSA
+1251 ATSA
-1259 TLDKTTL
+1259 TLDKTMLTL
-1266 NINKGSSAKL
+1266 NKGSSTKL
-1276 NLSVQPLDF
+1276 NLSVQPVDF

-1335 VTSISLNKTSL
+1335 VTSISLNKASL

-1376 TSVATVSEDGMV
+1376 NSVATVSENGLV

-1422 AKDVAQLESPHNYSN
+1422 AKDVAQLESPHNYGN
-1437 NCSDIWLYTLPDA
+1437 NCSDVWLYTLPGA
-1450 SKITVTFD
+1450 SKITATFD

-1470 YIYNASGE
+1470 YIYNAKGE

-1527 VHSCTSVVT
+1527 VHSYTSIVT
-1536 APSCTEKGYTTHTC
+1536 APTCTEKGYTTHTC
-1550 TCGDSYVD
+1550 ACGDSYVD
-1558 SYTDALGHSYGAWKQ
+1558 SYTDALGHSYGTWKQ

-1595 ETRDIN
+1595 ETRDITS
-1601 ALGHDIKHHAAKAA
+1601 LGHAIVRHAAKAA

-1630 CNYST
+1630 CDYST
-1635 YKEIAATGHKH
+1635 YKEIAATGHHH

-1676 NALGHNYANGK
+1676 NALGHSYANGK
-1687 CTRCGAADPNYNP
+1687 CTRCGAADHNYKP
-1700 APAAPELKITTVS
+1700 APKAPALKITTVS

-1720 NAVDGAVKYW
+1720 NAVDGAAKYW
-1730 IYRSTDGK
+1730 VYRSTDGK
-1738 TFKYYDSTTKT
+1738 NFKYYDRTNNT
-1749 SYTNNSTTIGTT
+1749 SYTNKSTEIGTT

-1770 VVDGKNYASAYSVS
+1770 ANNVASDYSVS
-1784 KGIQCKPAAPTV
+1784 KGIRCKPAAPTV
-1796 SINRSNGKP
+1796 SIYRTNGKP

-1829 KYWDSTTKTSYTN
+1829 KYWDSTTKLSYTN

-1859 VVNGKNIV
+1859 VVNGKNVI

-1874 SLFTSLA
+1874 SLLTSLA

-1927 TYVNSGAKKNTKYYY
+1927 SYVNSGAKKNTKYYY